1 MMEDQ
6 VEARSFQ
13 LKALLN
19 QSSSMLTVKT
29 HKTVSHSSE
38 IRELLKINHLIM
50 KISKED
56 NLLRNL
62 KI

>member
-1 MMEDQ
+1 MEDQ

-13 LKALLN
+13 FKALLN
-19 QSSSMLTVKT
+19 QSSSMLIVKT

-50 KISKED
+50 KI
-56 NLLRNL
+56 
-62 KI
+62 